1 MKILGRIWSPLL
13 MGVLFGITTVLFIRL
28 PISPTNDATLGE
40 SIFGNTEHQKEKS
53 EKLNQNVTGE
63 NTTGLVQN

>member
-1 MKILGRIWSPLL
+1 MKILGRNWSPLL

-28 PISPTNDATLGE
+28 PISQTNDATLGE

-53 EKLNQNVTGE
+53 EKLNQKATGK